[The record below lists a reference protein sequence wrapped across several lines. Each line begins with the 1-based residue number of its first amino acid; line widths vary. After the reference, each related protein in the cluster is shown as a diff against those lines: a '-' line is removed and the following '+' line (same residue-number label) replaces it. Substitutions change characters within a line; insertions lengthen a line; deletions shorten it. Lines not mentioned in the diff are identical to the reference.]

1 MAFGYRVYS
10 AKLEDYKEGGNYI
23 PKAITIERWKQ
34 RQATQA
40 TTAAIKSLYEKKN
53 LRRAK
58 TLILRTFLGMN
69 EYIRIILKNLKTW
82 VTIGDQTSQS

>member
-1 MAFGYRVYS
+1 MAFGYHVYS
-10 AKLEDYKEGGNYI
+10 TKLEDYKDGGNYI

-40 TTAAIKSLYEKKN
+40 TTVAIKSLYEKKY
-53 LRRAK
+53 LLRAK

-69 EYIRIILKNLKTW
+69 EYKRIILKNLNLCNYW
-82 VTIGDQTSQS
+82 RSN